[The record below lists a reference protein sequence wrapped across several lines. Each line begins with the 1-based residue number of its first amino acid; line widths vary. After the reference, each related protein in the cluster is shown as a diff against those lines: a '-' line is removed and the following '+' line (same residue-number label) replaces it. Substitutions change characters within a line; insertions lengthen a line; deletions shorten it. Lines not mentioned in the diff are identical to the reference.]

1 MVVIKR
7 LGHAVEMSCCCEDDK
22 KVEDLMGVAP
32 DVECA
37 RVAPLWPTNLCED
50 VLVSIKAVVVG

>member
-7 LGHAVEMSCCCEDDK
+7 LGHAVEMSCCCEYDK
-22 KVEDLMGVAP
+22 HVKDLMGVAP

-37 RVAPLWPTNLCED
+37 RVASLWPANLCEYMC
-50 VLVSIKAVVVG
+50 